1 MGRLEGKIAVITGA
15 NSGIGLAS
23 AKRFVAE
30 GAHVY
35 ITGRRQE
42 ELDKAVQALGAGVTA
57 VPGDVSSLDDL
68 DRLFSKV
75 RSDHGR
81 IDVLFANAGLG
92 ALEPLGNITEAAFDL
107 VFGVN
112 VKGTVFT
119 VQKGLPLMQNGGSII
134 LTGSTTAS
142 MGTPAF
148 SIYSAS
154 KAAIRNLVRSWTL
167 DLKGTGI
174 RVNVLS
180 PGPTTTPGLLNGLAR
195 TGNKDAMIAG
205 LIEQS
210 PLGRMADPDDIA
222 DVALFLASD
231 ESRSMTGSEIFA
243 DGGIAQ
249 V

>member
-1 MGRLEGKIAVITGA
+1 MSKLEGKIAVITGA

-35 ITGRRQE
+35 ISGRRQE
-42 ELDKAVQALGAGVTA
+42 ELDKAVQAIGAGVTA
-57 VPGDVSSLDDL
+57 VQGDVSNLDDL

-81 IDVLFANAGLG
+81 VDVLFANAGLG
-92 ALEPLGNITEAAFDL
+92 ALEPLGKITEAAFDK
-107 VFGVN
+107 VFDVN

-119 VQKGLPLMQNGGSII
+119 VQKGLPLMRAGGSII
-134 LTGSTTAS
+134 LTGSSTAS

-148 SIYSAS
+148 SVYSAS
-154 KAAIRNLVRSWTL
+154 KAAIRNLVRSWAL
-167 DLKGTGI
+167 DLRGTGI

-180 PGPTTTPGLLNGLAR
+180 PGATATPGLLNGLAR
-195 TGNKDAMIAG
+195 TGKKDAMIAG
-205 LIEQS
+205 LIEQT
-210 PLGRMADPDDIA
+210 PLGRMAEPDDIA

-231 ESRSMTGSEIFA
+231 DSRSMTGSEIFA
-243 DGGIAQ
+243 DGGMAQ

>member
-1 MGRLEGKIAVITGA
+1 MSRLEGKIALITGA

-42 ELDKAVQALGAGVTA
+42 ELDKAVALIGSGVTA
-57 VPGDVSSLDDL
+57 VQGDVSNPDDL
-68 DRLFSKV
+68 DRLFAKIGSE
-75 RSDHGR
+75 SGH
-81 IDVLFANAGLG
+81 IDILFANAGLG
-92 ALEPLGNITEAAFDL
+92 VLEPLGQITGEAFDL
-107 VFGVN
+107 IFDVN

-119 VQKGLPLMQNGGSII
+119 VQKALPLMREGGSII
-134 LTGSTTAS
+134 LTGSTTGS
-142 MGTPAF
+142 KGTPAF

-154 KAAIRNLVRSWTL
+154 KAAIRNLARSWIL

-174 RVNVLS
+174 RVNILS
-180 PGPTTTPGLLNGLAR
+180 PGGTATPGLIEALEK
-195 TGNKDAMIAG
+195 TGMKDALIDG
-205 LIEQS
+205 FIEQT
-210 PLGRMADPDDIA
+210 PRGRIADAEEVA

-231 ESRSMTGSEIFA
+231 ESKVMTGSEIFA
-243 DGGIAQ
+243 DGGLAQ

>member
-1 MGRLEGKIAVITGA
+1 MGRLEGKTAVITGS

-23 AKRFVAE
+23 ARRFVAE

-35 ITGRRQE
+35 MTGRRRE
-42 ELDKAVQALGAGVTA
+42 ELDKAVQAIGTGVTA
-57 VPGDVSSLDDL
+57 VQGDVSDLEDL
-68 DRLFSKV
+68 DRLFAKV
-75 RSDHGR
+75 RSDRGH

-92 ALEPLGNITEAAFDL
+92 ALEPLGKITESSFDL

-119 VQKGLPLMQNGGSII
+119 VQKGLPLMRDGGSII
-134 LTGSTTAS
+134 LTGSTTGS

-154 KAAIRNLVRSWTL
+154 KAAIRNLARSWAL

-180 PGPTTTPGLLNGLAR
+180 PGATATPGLLNALAR
-195 TGNKDAMIAG
+195 SGQKDAMIAG
-205 LIEQS
+205 LVGQT

-231 ESRSMTGSEIFA
+231 DSRSMTGSEIFA
-243 DGGIAQ
+243 DGGMAQ